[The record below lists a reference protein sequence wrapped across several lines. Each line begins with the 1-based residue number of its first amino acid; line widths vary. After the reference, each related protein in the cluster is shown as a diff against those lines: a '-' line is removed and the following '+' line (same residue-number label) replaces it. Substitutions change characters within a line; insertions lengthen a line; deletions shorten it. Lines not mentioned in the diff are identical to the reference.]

1 MENQTSVLK
10 FPTEFVCSVI
20 VNNSTLTSNELNKLY
35 PAISIKQFGL
45 NRAKLERKGVVKA
58 LEKND
63 KTINELLDYTPD
75 EVRELIK
82 FNEGLSPKELNAK
95 YSHIPMG
102 VFRAYMRWM
111 FDDVYQVRRKEKKV
125 EKFRQISL
133 GKVGAYQDKGIQQKN
148 DIHNRIGELIV
159 ESEVSGV
166 IPCLPHIDC
175 FGELAI
181 ERYTKANTFLGIA
194 NEMSVYQAMTIKK
207 DLLGLPMETAYG
219 NMLDI
224 LSLYKTNSFAH
235 INMDFCGAMP
245 TQIPTVVHAI
255 ENNLVQVNGYLFL
268 TFQRIVRKVTKGYY
282 SGVWNNFKKLNPS
295 YSEMTDSDFANDML
309 LTMVLGANYLRVEKI
324 MYQTETP
331 MVFYAVKRIK

>member
-1 MENQTSVLK
+1 MENQASFLNY
-10 FPTEFVCSVI
+10 PTEFVCSVI
-20 VNNSTLTSNELNKLY
+20 MNNSELTAKELNELY
-35 PAISIKQFGL
+35 PAVSLKQFAL
-45 NRAKLERKGVVKA
+45 NRAKLQRKGLVKE
-58 LEKND
+58 LEKLTD
-63 KTINELLDYTPD
+63 TTKDLLGYTSS
-75 EVRELIK
+75 EVKELIK
-82 FNEGLSPKELNAK
+82 LNEQLSPKELNAK
-95 YSHIPMG
+95 YPHIPTA
-102 VFRAYMRWM
+102 VFRANRYWL
-111 FDDVYQVRRKEKKV
+111 FKESYEVKNKEKKV

-148 DIHNRIGELIV
+148 DIHNIIAEMIV
-159 ESEVSGV
+159 ESGVSGV

-175 FGELAI
+175 FGEVAI

-207 DLLGLPMETAYG
+207 DLLGLPMETVYG
-219 NMLDI
+219 QMLDI

-245 TQIPTVVHAI
+245 TQIPTVVYAI
-255 ENNLVQVNGYLFL
+255 ENNLVEVGGYLFL
-268 TFQRIVRKVTKGYY
+268 TFQRVVRKVTKGYY
-282 SGVWNNFKKLNPS
+282 AQVWNGFKKLNPP
-295 YSEMTDSDFANDML
+295 YSGMSDSDFANDML